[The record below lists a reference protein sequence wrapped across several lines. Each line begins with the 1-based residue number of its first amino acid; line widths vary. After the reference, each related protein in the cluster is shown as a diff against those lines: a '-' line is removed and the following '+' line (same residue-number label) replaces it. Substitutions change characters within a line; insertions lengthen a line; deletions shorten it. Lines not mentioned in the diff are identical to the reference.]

1 MKKTKYIP
9 ALLLLL
15 IGSLFLNIFLYQSHK
30 NEKHLFQTNLNQRIS
45 SELTFFASQLEEGK
59 IPNTSLL
66 NSASIIDTLS
76 YYSNMKISFNLAFL
90 IQEKI
95 GNDQTIKD
103 TDKLKEKIRSIQE
116 APDQEKIVELN
127 ILLKQ

>member
-30 NEKHLFQTNLNQRIS
+30 NEQQLYQTNLNQRLS

-76 YYSNMKISFNLAFL
+76 YYSDMKISFNLAFL

-103 TDKLKEKIRSIQE
+103 TDKLKEQIRSIQE
-116 APDQEKIVELN
+116 APDQEKIVELG

>member
-30 NEKHLFQTNLNQRIS
+30 NEQQLYQTNLNQRLS
-45 SELTFFASQLEEGK
+45 SELTFFASQLEEDK

-76 YYSNMKISFNLAFL
+76 YYSDMKISFNLAFL

-95 GNDQTIKD
+95 GNDQTLKN
-103 TDKLKEKIRSIQE
+103 TDKVKEKIMSIQE
-116 APDQEKIVELN
+116 APNQEEILKLG

>member
-9 ALLLLL
+9 VLLVLL

-30 NEKHLFQTNLNQRIS
+30 NEQQLYQTNLNQRLS

-76 YYSNMKISFNLAFL
+76 YYSDMKISFNLAFL

-95 GNDQTIKD
+95 GNDQTLKN
-103 TDKLKEKIRSIQE
+103 TDKVKEKIMSIQE
-116 APDQEKIVELN
+116 APNQEEILKLG

>member
-30 NEKHLFQTNLNQRIS
+30 NEQQLYQRNLNQRLS

-76 YYSNMKISFNLAFL
+76 YYSDMKISFNLAFL

-95 GNDQTIKD
+95 GNDQTLKN
-103 TDKLKEKIRSIQE
+103 TDKVKEKIMSIQE
-116 APDQEKIVELN
+116 APTQEEILKLG

>member
-15 IGSLFLNIFLYQSHK
+15 IGSLFLNVFLYQSHK
-30 NEKHLFQTNLNQRIS
+30 NEQQLYQTNLNQRLS

-76 YYSNMKISFNLAFL
+76 YYSDMKINFNLANIL
-90 IQEKI
+90 QEKI
-95 GNDQTIKD
+95 ENEQT
-103 TDKLKEKIRSIQE
+103 LKNTEKVKETIMSIQK
-116 APDQEKIVELN
+116 APNQEKILELN